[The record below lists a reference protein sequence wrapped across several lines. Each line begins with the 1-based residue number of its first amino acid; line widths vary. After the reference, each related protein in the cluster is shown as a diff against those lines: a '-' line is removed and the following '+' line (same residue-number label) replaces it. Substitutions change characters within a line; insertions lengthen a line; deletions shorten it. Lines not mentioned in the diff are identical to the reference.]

1 MALSNRA
8 TEAEL
13 LVEQLWDQ
21 HDDLDTV
28 RMILEDALQVVD
40 EAIDAAGTEIPG
52 SD

>member
-1 MALSNRA
+1 MATS
-8 TEAEL
+8 EAEL

-40 EAIDAAGTEIPG
+40 KAIDDAETEVQ
-52 SD
+52 DD

>member
-1 MALSNRA
+1 MAT

-13 LVEQLWDQ
+13 LVEQLWEQ

-28 RMILEDALQVVD
+28 RIILEDALELVD
-40 EAIDAAGTEIPG
+40 ERIDAAETEIPE